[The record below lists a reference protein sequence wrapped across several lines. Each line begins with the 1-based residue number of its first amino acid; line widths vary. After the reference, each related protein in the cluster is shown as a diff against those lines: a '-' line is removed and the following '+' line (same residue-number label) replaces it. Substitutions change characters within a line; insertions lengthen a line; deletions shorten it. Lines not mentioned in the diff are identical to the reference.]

1 MSETKEEKQK
11 PKAMPSVSTVH
22 IKGAEPEDGL
32 LVELNRF
39 EARLNN
45 ESERGKPVAYEVK
58 VDRLPVILKTRDA
71 SAFASILDEIDFN
84 RTKEVEIRVYSGTS
98 THHHKH
104 LIYIDRNRNDQHDA
118 SGLAGVDERIMGMR
132 RQWEH
137 EQLVKDHEELKRR
150 HGVLE
155 QYKDRLEDEL
165 EEYRAKRLH
174 VGNLDLIEVG
184 GMLLEGFI
192 RRNPHALSAIPGGD
206 ALAGALLA
214 PPPPANT
221 QANADATSA
230 TATRRQPVQP
240 TGEELAFL
248 DVIRQV
254 QGRFDEGQFMQVLTI
269 IDQLSNNPS
278 RIPATLEA
286 AMRGGTAKQ
295 P

>member
-1 MSETKEEKQK
+1 
-11 PKAMPSVSTVH
+11 MPSVSTVH

-32 LVELNRF
+32 LLELNRF

-45 ESERGKPVAYEVK
+45 EVERGNPLAFEVK

-84 RTKEVEIRVYSGTS
+84 RTREIEIRVYTGRS

-104 LIYIDRNRNDQHDA
+104 LIFIEKNRNTQPETP
-118 SGLAGVDERIMGMR
+118 GLGGIDERLDARMAETR

-137 EQLVKDHEELKRR
+137 ELLVKEHEELKRR

-155 QYKDRLEDEL
+155 EYKDRLEDEL

-214 PPPPANT
+214 PPPPANPH
-221 QANADATSA
+221 ANPDAAPA
-230 TATRRQPVQP
+230 TATRRQAAQP
-240 TGEELAFL
+240 TAEELEFL
-248 DVIRQV
+248 KVIRQV

-269 IDQLSNNPS
+269 IDHLSNNPS

-286 AMRGGTAKQ
+286 ARRDGTERHN
-295 P
+295 